1 VFCFKYCGFCFNVSI
16 KGKRIEKIT
25 LTDCENC
32 REIKSVEEIKEYFKP
47 EGVYKKL
54 YNLMKEKRLYT
65 YKELAEK
72 LNVHPRKVGKILNKN
87 PFLILIPCHRVVKSN
102 GEIGGY
108 VLGVEIKKKL
118 LDCEGL
124 RIKFKKRTI

>member
-1 VFCFKYCGFCFNVSI
+1 VLCFKYCGFCFEVLI
-16 KGKRIEKIT
+16 KDRQIKKVIFI
-25 LTDCENC
+25 NC
-32 REIKSVEEIKEYFKP
+32 KKCGEIKNIEEIKKHFKP
-47 EGVYKKL
+47 KGIYNKL

-72 LNVHPRKVGKILNKN
+72 LNVHPRKVGRILNKN
-87 PFLILIPCHRVVKSN
+87 PFLILIPCHRVIKSN

-108 VLGVEIKKKL
+108 VLGVEVKKKL

-124 RIKFKKRTI
+124 RIKFKKRTV